1 MRRPNDN
8 GSTQNDEFV
17 GFIPDLLS
25 RVSEF
30 LAINYEIKLVSDG
43 FLYGGRTED
52 GSYTGMI
59 GELTRRVSWLCVVS
73 EIQLR

>member
-8 GSTQNDEFV
+8 DSTQSDNFV
-17 GFIPDLLS
+17 GFIPDLLN

-43 FLYGGRTED
+43 MYGAKTAYGNF
-52 GSYTGMI
+52 TGMI
-59 GELTRRVSWLCVVS
+59 GELTRRVSWLIVS
-73 EIQLR
+73 ERQLR